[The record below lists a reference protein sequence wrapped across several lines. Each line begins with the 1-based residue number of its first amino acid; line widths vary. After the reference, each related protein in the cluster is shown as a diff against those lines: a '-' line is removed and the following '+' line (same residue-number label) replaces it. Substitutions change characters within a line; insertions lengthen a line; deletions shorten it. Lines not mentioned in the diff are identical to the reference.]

1 MAHLVVLGW
10 QSLAS
15 GQQRGLQSSTGP
27 AKPLR
32 PIHLN
37 LKRFEIPFSIDQVG
51 QRPVEVHLYVSRDG
65 GLQWELVAAE
75 PVTGK
80 HFLFTAATDGLYCFA
95 TRTVDELGNAHPS
108 GPIRPQLT
116 VNVDTTD
123 PQVELDATVSAEG
136 LISVSLVCTDAS
148 PSTDSLRLEYSIDQT
163 RQWIPITDIDARV
176 GPSDSGEPARVSA
189 SASFTPADPW
199 NQVSIRVSAGDL
211 AGNKAYLTRQIDKP
225 RLASAPMRLAT
236 SRASVVGGSPES
248 GEPMGNPYVNLGKI
262 DGRDRVAQLAPRLPE
277 VPPSPQAAQSPY
289 QLGPYAG
296 SPNSLASG
304 PAPVGIAGPAGQSTP
319 AVLQPSDP
327 SPWAVPQF
335 SVSSGA
341 APVPAPPAGAGL
353 FQSPSANPLPG
364 GLDSPDVELVG
375 PLPPGQTPNSMPA
388 ELTPALPP
396 PRPKTAAAAMR
407 PLDSGT
413 AAPSTVPM
421 STASVDPRQ
430 TAGRVADDAASPPSA
445 YTAPQ
450 SNVANETAAPRTLDA
465 FPAGSDLASLGV
477 PIRYSRS
484 RKFSLDYEV
493 ESAGMAGVGDV
504 ELWGTTD
511 RGMTWKRWGADP
523 DRESPFD
530 IETNHDGAYG
540 FRIVVVANN
549 GLATPRPTENELPDI
564 FVVADTVSPGLRI
577 TGAAYGEGN
586 QTGSLIIRYQC
597 EDEHLAPRPI
607 TLSFGQS
614 QSGPWSTIAAG
625 LANEGAYLWPAD
637 PNLPR
642 QIWLRVDA
650 TDLAG
655 NVASYILDTPID
667 IQGLAPRARIRG
679 FNPLTG
685 TPGATRPQ
693 AGGLEGGPS
702 SSPPQTA
709 ASPSA
714 RFK

>member
-1 MAHLVVLGW
+1 
-10 QSLAS
+10 
-15 GQQRGLQSSTGP
+15 
-27 AKPLR
+27 
-32 PIHLN
+32 
-37 LKRFEIPFSIDQVG
+37 
-51 QRPVEVHLYVSRDG
+51 
-65 GLQWELVAAE
+65 
-75 PVTGK
+75 
-80 HFLFTAATDGLYCFA
+80 
-95 TRTVDELGNAHPS
+95 
-108 GPIRPQLT
+108 
-116 VNVDTTD
+116 
-123 PQVELDATVSAEG
+123 
-136 LISVSLVCTDAS
+136 
-148 PSTDSLRLEYSIDQT
+148 
-163 RQWIPITDIDARV
+163 
-176 GPSDSGEPARVSA
+176 
-189 SASFTPADPW
+189 
-199 NQVSIRVSAGDL
+199 
-211 AGNKAYLTRQIDKP
+211 
-225 RLASAPMRLAT
+225 
-236 SRASVVGGSPES
+236 
-248 GEPMGNPYVNLGKI
+248 
-262 DGRDRVAQLAPRLPE
+262 
-277 VPPSPQAAQSPY
+277 
-289 QLGPYAG
+289 
-296 SPNSLASG
+296 
-304 PAPVGIAGPAGQSTP
+304 
-319 AVLQPSDP
+319 
-327 SPWAVPQF
+327 
-335 SVSSGA
+335 
-341 APVPAPPAGAGL
+341 
-353 FQSPSANPLPG
+353 
-364 GLDSPDVELVG
+364 
-375 PLPPGQTPNSMPA
+375 MPT

-413 AAPSTVPM
+413 PAPTSAPT
-421 STASVDPRQ
+421 STAPADPRQ

-445 YTAPQ
+445 YPAPQ
-450 SNVANETAAPRTLDA
+450 SNIAGETAAPRTLDA
-465 FPAGSDLASLGV
+465 FPAGSELTSLGV

-511 RGMTWKRWGADP
+511 RGLTWKRWGADP

-530 IETNHDGAYG
+530 IETNHDGDYG

-549 GLATPRPTENELPDI
+549 GLATPRPAENELPDI

-597 EDEHLAPRPI
+597 EDEHLTPRPI

-685 TPGATRPQ
+685 TPGGSGATRPQ
-693 AGGLEGGPS
+693 AGELEGGPS

-709 ASPSA
+709 SGPSA